1 MDSSKILEILLVED
15 NPSDVKL
22 TLRALQKHNL
32 SNKVTVLKNG
42 AEALDFIFAEGEY
55 KDRDNREIPKI
66 IFLDINL
73 PLVSGIEVLRRIK
86 SDERTKKIPVTIL
99 TSSAEFRDIEEC
111 YNLGVNSYIVKPVE
125 FDKFVEVVSNLGLYW
140 VLLNAPPENA

>member
-111 YNLGVNSYIVKPVE
+111 YSLGVNSYIVKPVE

-140 VLLNAPPENA
+140 VLLNSPPEKA

>member
-1 MDSSKILEILLVED
+1 MDSSKLMEILLVED

-32 SNKVTVLKNG
+32 ANKVTVLKNG

-55 KDRDNREIPKI
+55 KDRDNRDIPKI

-111 YNLGVNSYIVKPVE
+111 YSLGVNSYIVKPVE
-125 FDKFVEVVSNLGLYW
+125 FEKFVEVVSNLGLYW
-140 VLLNAPPENA
+140 VLLNAPPEKA